1 MLRRIQPYKTSSFK
15 WITEHLH
22 QPSPTWHFVFN
33 FLSSLIIYEYHLI
46 YKACR
51 NSNAKTFSLSTFSL
65 PTSLCF
71 YSTVY
76 ETEVDT
82 TNKKVGEYVNRTYF
96 PYYGTNMISTEAP
109 SSLTNTNLG
118 SFILSDANNYVAY
131 TGNSIT
137 FNSGQ
142 NMTICFWFKLT
153 SVTGNGSVKISF

>member
-1 MLRRIQPYKTSSFK
+1 MNTISSIKHVEIQMLKRFHCQLSVYQLHCVFIQLYMKQK
-15 WITEHLH
+15 
-22 QPSPTWHFVFN
+22 
-33 FLSSLIIYEYHLI
+33 
-46 YKACR
+46 C
-51 NSNAKTFSLSTFSL
+51 
-65 PTSLCF
+65 
-71 YSTVY
+71 
-76 ETEVDT
+76 T